1 MNIDLEIETHTYN
14 LFFLDLISC
23 NEDVET
29 TIVIIELVYSK
40 VFNLICLSMNPDTKK
55 KSELLSFLL
64 GWLGFLSRGSLE
76 DDRQKSE
83 TLTFKGVFIR
93 LFVGLSNLSPN

>member
-1 MNIDLEIETHTYN
+1 
-14 LFFLDLISC
+14 
-23 NEDVET
+23 
-29 TIVIIELVYSK
+29 
-40 VFNLICLSMNPDTKK
+40 MNPDTKKKKK

-64 GWLGFLSRGSLE
+64 GWLGFLSRSSLE

>member
-1 MNIDLEIETHTYN
+1 MNLN
-14 LFFLDLISC
+14 
-23 NEDVET
+23 
-29 TIVIIELVYSK
+29 
-40 VFNLICLSMNPDTKK
+40 TKK